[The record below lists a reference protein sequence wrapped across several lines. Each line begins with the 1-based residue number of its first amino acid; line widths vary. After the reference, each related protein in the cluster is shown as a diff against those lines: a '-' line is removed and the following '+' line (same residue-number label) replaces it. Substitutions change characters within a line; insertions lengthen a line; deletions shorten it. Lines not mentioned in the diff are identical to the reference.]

1 MTKNGGIIIMSEQEE
16 KIKRHAK
23 VVSFINMKGGVAKTT
38 LCKELGI
45 KLSENNKILFIDL
58 DPQSNLTQSLFE
70 IFDILKSNNVTSM
83 DSLNENTR
91 GFPNI
96 NKLYDSGNTEPLKS
110 SDLILPLDKTN
121 DMIDLIPGSLDSTF
135 YGKSTG
141 SENEQ
146 ALRNFIKRVGI
157 IDNYDF
163 VFIDCPPT
171 YSTYTT
177 AAILA
182 SDYYLIPVTP
192 EAYSALGID
201 LLEHVVSKIKDSYS
215 DTFELKPIDSLGIV
229 FTKLNENSEG
239 EQRIKNEI
247 IDSPYFK
254 NIKKFKNYLSQ
265 KNKLSTVKL
274 SYLISRSN
282 DNKLKTQLSNITEEF
297 LEEIEKNEEH
307 RKRISK

>member
-1 MTKNGGIIIMSEQEE
+1 MTEE
-16 KIKRHAK
+16 KKTDKTAGHHAK
-23 VVSFINMKGGVAKTT
+23 VISFINMKGGVAKTT

-45 KLSENNKILFIDL
+45 NLSENNKILFIDL

-70 IFDILKSNNVTSM
+70 IFDILKSKSVTSM
-83 DSLNENTR
+83 DSLNKNTR
-91 GFPNI
+91 GLPNI

-110 SDLILPLDKTN
+110 SDLILPLDETH

-274 SYLISRSN
+274 SYLISRS
-282 DNKLKTQLSNITEEF
+282 DDSKLKTQLSNITEEF